1 MTLEPR
7 LVSEADAGRLGVMP
21 GWWAVAPDGTPAA
34 GPYPTREAAIVGI
47 GKRGA
52 DQPTGRAGESAPP
65 PEE

>member
-7 LVSEADAGRLGVMP
+7 LISEADAVRLGVMA
-21 GWWAVAPDGTPAA
+21 GWWAVASDGTPAA

-52 DQPTGRAGESAPP
+52 DQPTGRPGESGPP

>member
-7 LVSEADAGRLGVMP
+7 LISEADAARLGVMP